1 MTGVPPFYA
10 VSFMAGALRL
20 SAAAFLAIG
29 TTGRV
34 IRFTAVFL
42 FPELF
47 R

>member
-1 MTGVPPFYA
+1 
-10 VSFMAGALRL
+10 MAGALRVPV
-20 SAAAFLAIG
+20 AAFLAIG

-34 IRFTAVFL
+34 IRFATVFL